1 MAGWE
6 ALRWDVLCN
15 AVQIA
20 LCCAIL
26 VVLIRNK
33 LKTKRFLVEG
43 EGRERAIPFTQE
55 ILLQSIRQQTE
66 LALEAI
72 LKTVQSEQV
81 RLQQAFDGADTRL
94 PGAGTAADAASA
106 EHLPFRL
113 GEDVSPVLGGAGA
126 GRYESVHGLA
136 DEGLSAKQIAEQL
149 RLPSG
154 EIELALK
161 LRRAAS

>member
-6 ALRWDVLCN
+6 TLRWDVVSN

-20 LCCAIL
+20 LCGLIL
-26 VVLIRNK
+26 VALIQNK
-33 LKTKRFLVEG
+33 LKTKRFLAEG
-43 EGRERAIPFTQE
+43 EGSDRAIPFTQE
-55 ILLQSIRQQTE
+55 IQLQSIRQQTE

-72 LKTVQSEQV
+72 LKIVQAEQV
-81 RLQQAFDGADTRL
+81 RLQQAFERTDTRL

-113 GEDVSPVLGGAGA
+113 GEDIPLASGGSGV
-126 GRYESVHGLA
+126 GRYEGVHGLA
-136 DEGLSAKQIAEQL
+136 DEGLSTRQIAEQL

-154 EIELALK
+154 EVELALK
-161 LRRAAS
+161 LQRAAS

>member
-1 MAGWE
+1 MAEWE
-6 ALRWDVLCN
+6 ALRWDVVCN

-20 LCCAIL
+20 LCSVIL

-33 LKTKRFLVEG
+33 LKTKRFLSEG
-43 EGRERAIPFTQE
+43 EGRARGIPFTQE
-55 ILLQSIRQQTE
+55 IRLQSIRHQTE

-72 LKTVQSEQV
+72 LKTVEAEQL
-81 RLQQAFDGADTRL
+81 RLPQAFDRTDTRL

-113 GEDVSPVLGGAGA
+113 GEDIPPVSGASGA
-126 GRYESVHGLA
+126 GRYEGVHGLA
-136 DEGLSAKQIAEQL
+136 GEGLSLQQIAEQL

-154 EIELALK
+154 EVELALK